1 MNAYIARVAIL
12 ICATAL
18 IGACASTAGL
28 STQAEQRTAAQLS
41 AERSLAGTPAAAP
54 WPQSDWWKSLND
66 PQLDRLIDEALAG
79 SPNLRVA
86 EARTRQALAVA
97 GIARSQLFPQI
108 NADAELTREHPSKNG
123 ATPLPPGTSWATLHQ
138 LEATLSW
145 EIDFWGKNREA
156 YESALGTARVAD
168 IDAYAARLGL

>member
-41 AERSLAGTPAAAP
+41 AERSLAGTPSAAP

-108 NADAELTREHPSKNG
+108 NADAELTREHPSKIG
-123 ATPLPPGTSWATLHQ
+123 ETPLPPGNSWATLHQ

-145 EIDFWGKNREA
+145 DRWTSRWTVKQNPIFG
-156 YESALGTARVAD
+156 ARSVS
-168 IDAYAARLGL
+168 